1 LIAPA
6 RNAIRYEQ
14 RYFEKQ
20 GHSTSPFSG
29 EPRPALE
36 EAWHDLL
43 SGMNIRVSEEY
54 LTPYKAKSL
63 PLAGGG
69 YAAQLGM
76 YHELHCLVG
85 DSTGI
90 QVRKLTKV

>member
-1 LIAPA
+1 MVAPA
-6 RNAIRYEQ
+6 RDAIRYEQ

-20 GHSTSPFSG
+20 GHATSPFSG
-29 EPRPALE
+29 DPRPALE
-36 EAWHDLL
+36 EAWHNLL

-54 LTPYKAKSL
+54 LTPYNAKSL

-76 YHELHCLVG
+76 YHELHCLV
-85 DSTGI
+85 SFTARI
-90 QVRKLTKV
+90 LVFELMKA